1 MRYLPDESRYQ
12 RMTTDELREHFLVS
26 SLFEP
31 GEIRLET
38 TALDRAIV
46 GGAVPTDGPLA
57 LEATEELAAD
67 TFTDRREVGILNV
80 GGRGTIEVDGERFAM
95 ANRDCLYVGRG
106 SHEIFLSSDDASS
119 PARFYLISYP
129 AHESFP
135 TEQVSK
141 DDADVTEIGSD
152 EGASRRLLY
161 KYVHPDG
168 IRSSQLVMGIT
179 EIQPG
184 SVWNTMPAHT
194 HERRT
199 EVYFYFD
206 IPEGDAV
213 FHLMGSPKEI
223 RPLVVKDAE
232 AVLSPGWSIHA
243 GAGTKNY
250 TFCWAMG
257 GENQDFSD
265 MQGVDIADLR

>member
-1 MRYLPDESRYQ
+1 MRYLPDATRYQ
-12 RMTTDELREHFLVS
+12 RMTTDELREHFLLS
-26 SLFEP
+26 GLFEP
-31 GEIRLET
+31 GEIRLEMT
-38 TALDRAIV
+38 NLDRAIV
-46 GGAVPTDGPLA
+46 GGAVPTGAALS

-80 GGRGTIEVDGERFAM
+80 GAAGSIEVDGESYTM
-95 ANRDCLYVGRG
+95 ANRDCLYIGRG
-106 SHEIFLSSDDASS
+106 SHEIMLTSDDAGR

-129 AHESFP
+129 AHKTFP
-135 TEQVSK
+135 TAHVRKE
-141 DDADVTEIGSD
+141 DADVTEIGSD
-152 EGASRRLLY
+152 EGASLRLLY

-168 IRSSQLVMGIT
+168 ILSSQLVMGIT
-179 EIQPG
+179 EIQSG

-206 IPEGDAV
+206 VPEGDAV
-213 FHLMGSPKEI
+213 FHLMGTPTEV
-223 RPLVVKDAE
+223 RPLVVLDGE

-265 MQGVDIADLR
+265 MQGVNIADLS

>member
-1 MRYLPDESRYQ
+1 MRYLPDATRYQ
-12 RMTTDELREHFLVS
+12 RMTTDELRDHFLVS
-26 SLFEP
+26 SLFKP

-38 TALDRAIV
+38 TNLDRAIV
-46 GGAVPTDGPLA
+46 GGAAPTDGPLA

-80 GGRGTIEVDGERFAM
+80 GAPGAIEVDGDRYTM

-106 SHEIFLSSDDASS
+106 SHEISLTSDDASE

-129 AHESFP
+129 AHKSFP
-135 TEQVSK
+135 TAHVSK
-141 DDADVTEIGSD
+141 SEADVTEIGSD

-168 IRSSQLVMGIT
+168 IPSSQLVMGIT

-206 IPEGDAV
+206 VPAGDAV
-213 FHLMGSPKEI
+213 FHLMGTPDEV
-223 RPLVVKDAE
+223 RPLVVQDGE

-265 MQGVDIADLR
+265 MQGVNISDLR